1 MDFSSAN
8 TLLWSIIV
16 QGGALSLLLLLGN
29 LLRRKVPLFRRSLL
43 PTAVIAGFI
52 GLLLRQTGIIKLDIF
67 FMESVTYH
75 MIAIGFIAIGLRIPK
90 LTAEEKQ
97 NKTVMRDG
105 TNTGLL
111 IVSNYLLQGVLGLA
125 IMLVLSYTLMPD
137 IFTAA
142 GLLLPLSYGQ
152 GPGQANNI
160 GTSYE
165 VGYGFVGGAS
175 FGLALA
181 TMGFLWASIGG
192 IIYINYLKR
201 KNRFVCQSDN
211 YAGRQNQP
219 PVEDPDEIPLSEA
232 VDRFTIQ
239 IALILGVYLVTYL
252 LSHGLIT
259 LLGSTPSLAG
269 LQKTLAPLIW
279 GFNFLIGSSL
289 ALLLRGSF
297 SFLRRKKIMTH
308 QYPSNYLLNRIA
320 GFAFDFMIVAAI
332 CAIKIEALSGLWIP
346 FILLS
351 LVGGIFTLYY
361 NIKMAKI
368 VYPEYELEGMLSMY
382 GMMTGTVS
390 TGILLLREADPHF
403 RTPASLN
410 LVTGSSVAIIVGLPL
425 LIMVGLA
432 PQSQIFVYITIA
444 ACAVY
449 AGVLNYIL
457 LKRSKE
463 RRRHSLEK

>member
-125 IMLVLSYTLMPD
+125 IMLVLSLTLMPD

-211 YAGRQNQP
+211 YTERQNQP

-332 CAIKIEALSGLWIP
+332 CAIKIEALSGLWVP

-351 LVGGIFTLYY
+351 LAGGIFTLYY

-432 PQSQIFVYITIA
+432 PQSQIFVYITVA

-449 AGVLNYIL
+449 AGILNYIL

-463 RRRHSLEK
+463 RLRHSSEK